1 MTKKIISSLS
11 GWIFVVGIFCLLAV
25 GQGGRTAWICLGAWG
40 VFPVISYGMN
50 LLLKKKLE
58 AEFQT
63 PATVEKREGKT
74 VCLQIT
80 NPSWIPAACV
90 LCSVEM
96 CNRLTGERTEEI
108 LFMSAPSRGTV
119 RKELS
124 ISSDKCGY
132 LELSVRK
139 SYLMDWAGFLPVKCS
154 VQAEGRVAVLPDTF
168 EPRVLLKQEAARQ
181 EDADSWSQERK
192 GNDAAEVFS
201 LREYAEGDS
210 LRQIHWKLSSKRQ
223 QLIVKEASFPV
234 EKSLLLFWD
243 KNAAASTAEEM
254 DAMAECTVSI
264 AQELVRQGITFTL
277 GWSEGREEVFE
288 EIQTEED
295 NISAI
300 PRMLK
305 YGAEILENEE
315 TFGSSGRISAYGIN
329 GRSFGKIIYFGKTV
343 PEHEIFAGE
352 SAVTMVVCDK
362 EVSHPVFP
370 VVVFTAENYQE
381 DLETIEL

>member
-1 MTKKIISSLS
+1 MDIRIGDFLSAGSGTGRTDGVDLS
-11 GWIFVVGIFCLLAV
+11 GSV
-25 GQGGRTAWICLGAWG
+25 G

-154 VQAEGRVAVLPDTF
+154 VQAGGQSCR
-168 EPRVLLKQEAARQ
+168 
-181 EDADSWSQERK
+181 
-192 GNDAAEVFS
+192 
-201 LREYAEGDS
+201 
-210 LRQIHWKLSSKRQ
+210 
-223 QLIVKEASFPV
+223 
-234 EKSLLLFWD
+234 
-243 KNAAASTAEEM
+243 
-254 DAMAECTVSI
+254 
-264 AQELVRQGITFTL
+264 
-277 GWSEGREEVFE
+277 
-288 EIQTEED
+288 
-295 NISAI
+295 
-300 PRMLK
+300 
-305 YGAEILENEE
+305 
-315 TFGSSGRISAYGIN
+315 
-329 GRSFGKIIYFGKTV
+329 
-343 PEHEIFAGE
+343 FAG
-352 SAVTMVVCDK
+352 
-362 EVSHPVFP
+362 
-370 VVVFTAENYQE
+370 Y
-381 DLETIEL
+381 I